1 MAIDIVM
8 PAISPSMVAGKLVRW
23 HVAPGASVRKG
34 DLLAEL
40 ETDKAAMD
48 IEAPED
54 GILEKIL
61 VAANTADV
69 PVETVIGV
77 LGDGKEAAAS
87 AAPSAGE
94 PATDGQTAGATAAQA
109 FSEDEPPLRISPLA
123 RRLARELDIG
133 VAGLVGTGPRGRIIA
148 QDIREAAGRAAAQ
161 AAIPAVSSP
170 AIPSP
175 GLSPAGLSPV
185 IPSPAPLPGIAPA
198 PAIIPHGA
206 RLEPHGAMR
215 RTIARRLVEAKQTVP
230 HFYLEAR
237 CDADALLSL
246 RASLNAAQEAAG
258 STVRFTVND
267 LLVKA
272 LALAVSRVPAAMVTY
287 SDEGMIHHASV
298 DIGIA
303 VALDDGLITPILRD
317 AARLSPGAIAVE
329 ARSAIDKARA
339 GQLLPQDYTGGLAG
353 ISNLGMFGVSSFAA
367 IINPP
372 QSMNLAV
379 GAVEPELA
387 LRDGAAVEVRRLRL
401 TLSVDH
407 RAIDG
412 AAGARVLHEL
422 KRLVETPLLLMA

>member
-161 AAIPAVSSP
+161 AAVPAVS
-170 AIPSP
+170 
-175 GLSPAGLSPV
+175 SPAGLSPV

>member
-161 AAIPAVSSP
+161 AAIPAVS
-170 AIPSP
+170 
-175 GLSPAGLSPV
+175 SPAGLSPV